1 MYVSYQGVMSKVN
14 TSKNAGHISKA
25 LKRKSINNSSYSLM
39 LAVSMAT
46 LLAMCMLSLTPSV
59 NIAHAQTTNQSS
71 TSNNVSSSSTNNTS
85 ATTTAGTSAADKTG
99 TITSVQNDQAG
110 TWKLSGTWNF
120 KNLNS
125 NSPTFTSTFSMMK
138 MDGSAMHK
146 HTISDFKLAGNP
158 TKTSTGTTY
167 NGTATVSMK
176 QGPVS
181 SVPISITLSDNGN
194 TSIMIDPKTTNNHF
208 GNTPIEG
215 KVTA

>member
-1 MYVSYQGVMSKVN
+1 MYVSYQAVMSKVN
-14 TSKNAGHISKA
+14 TSKNVRHTSKTF
-25 LKRKSINNSSYSLM
+25 KTKSISNGSYKLP
-39 LAVSMAT
+39 LAVSIAS
-46 LLAMCMLSLTPSV
+46 LLALCMLSLTPSV
-59 NIAHAQTTNQSS
+59 NISYAQTTANK
-71 TSNNVSSSSTNNTS
+71 TS
-85 ATTTAGTSAADKTG
+85 ATAGTSSADKTG

-120 KNLNS
+120 NNLNS

-146 HTISDFKLAGNP
+146 HIVNDFKLTGNP
-158 TKTSTGTTY
+158 TKTTTGTTY

-181 SVPISITLSDNGN
+181 NVPISITLSDNGN
-194 TSIMIDPKTTNNHF
+194 ISIMVDPKTTNNHF
-208 GNTPIEG
+208 GNTPIGG